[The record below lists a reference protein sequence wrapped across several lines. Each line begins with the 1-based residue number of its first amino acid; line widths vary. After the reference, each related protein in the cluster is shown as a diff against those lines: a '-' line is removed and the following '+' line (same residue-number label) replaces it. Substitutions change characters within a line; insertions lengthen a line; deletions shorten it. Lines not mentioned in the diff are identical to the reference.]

1 MDTKMRCKCGNCVP
15 VKEMKYDINGTDLI
29 CGECYRYQQLRFK
42 EKVFGKSYNKIETIT
57 GKKRDTVDTRRF
69 QEEKIK
75 YFCENCH
82 YKFSRKKDFK
92 FNLICPNC
100 GKTGLRINNNESAQK
115 LIDTI
120 GDWEENRILKR

>member
-69 QEEKIK
+69 QEEKIIQ
-75 YFCENCH
+75 E
-82 YKFSRKKDFK
+82 SRRLGFKNIYSSKNIDSVKK
-92 FNLICPNC
+92 I
-100 GKTGLRINNNESAQK
+100 IN
-115 LIDTI
+115 II
-120 GDWEENRILKR
+120 VRG